1 MTFKSRQRGLSL
13 VELMIS
19 VAAGMIVVAGV
30 TSVYIS
36 TLSSS
41 SGTLKQSRLNQEL
54 TTLMSV
60 MSNDIRR
67 AGIWQGAGS
76 ALYASPQNN
85 LFASSGNTVLTI
97 VSRGSNTAVDPFGAA
112 WPGTS
117 SGDCI
122 LYAYDSSSS
131 GTLGTLD
138 NSDIV
143 GFRLNNGVVQMR
155 TQGDA
160 SATSN
165 DLCTTGTWND
175 MSDAEAITI
184 TALSFDLIN
193 SACINTAEPNGTD
206 DNANGTVDEAGEKN
220 CYTVA
225 PGSGD
230 ITTQTRQIDITL
242 SGEVSGDT
250 LIKSTQ
256 KQSVRVRND
265 LVLETP

>member
-1 MTFKSRQRGLSL
+1 MTIKPRQRGLSL
-13 VELMIS
+13 IELM
-19 VAAGMIVVAGV
+19 VAMAAGMIVVAGV

-36 TLSSS
+36 TLTSS

-54 TTLMSV
+54 TTVMSV

-67 AGIWQGAGS
+67 AGIWQGAGG
-76 ALYASPQNN
+76 ALYSTPQSNQ
-85 LFASSGNTVLTI
+85 FSSSGNTALTI
-97 VSRGSNTAVDPFGAA
+97 VNRSSNTAVDPFGAA

-122 LYAYDSSSS
+122 LYAYDSPGS

-143 GFRLNNGVVQMR
+143 GFRLNSGVVQMR
-155 TQGDA
+155 TQGD
-160 SATSN
+160 TSTTNN

-184 TALSFDLIN
+184 TALSFDLVN
-193 SACINTAEPNGTD
+193 SACINTAEPNGID
-206 DNANGTVDEAGEKN
+206 DNTNGAVDEAGERD
-220 CYTVA
+220 CYSV
-225 PGSGD
+225 PPSSGD

-242 SGEVSGDT
+242 TGEVSGDT

-256 KQSVRVRND
+256 RQSVRVRND